1 MNVRRTI
8 LRSELLRFSHY
19 VPAFRLTSERGGAPR
34 GYYEL
39 DSAVVSRIKRQE
51 QDASMEGKENVH
63 NVLCMVKK
71 WQETFSKG
79 WSPLAQEYPLSLD
92 DMCTFDLVKSTEFV
106 LTSKP
111 AR

>member
-1 MNVRRTI
+1 MRRTI

-51 QDASMEGKENVH
+51 QDASMEGVEFETT
-63 NVLCMVKK
+63 KK
-71 WQETFSKG
+71 KAEESKTSKKKREEDEEDEEIQNLHWG
-79 WSPLAQEYPLSLD
+79 SIPLSIW
-92 DMCTFDLVKSTEFV
+92 
-106 LTSKP
+106 
-111 AR
+111 